1 MSPSGRAACMGR
13 PKFSLERLITGRW
26 RRRTLST
33 RTVRRAALGRRA
45 HITRWRHDGIGTDI
59 LQAVAPLFGRLRP
72 PACHQCRLLVRWQV
86 AEAFEGRVQAL
97 PLLGCHRLPALDPL
111 ADRRLAVGRQVSP
124 LVCPL

>member
-1 MSPSGRAACMGR
+1 M
-13 PKFSLERLITGRW
+13 
-26 RRRTLST
+26 LST
-33 RTVRRAALGRRA
+33 RTVRRAALGGRA

-72 PACHQCRLLVRWQV
+72 PACHQCRLLVWWQV

-97 PLLGCHRLPALDPL
+97 PLLWREFLEAVHVLPRRGPLFGCHRLPALNPL

-124 LVCPL
+124 LVRPL